1 MGFLK
6 LLGYIAKA
14 LILDLFNGVRGR
26 EATLKKLRDE
36 WDTVPKGTPLV
47 FDNYIALHQI
57 LAGGTSPSWNNKTPP
72 PYYLIKPG
80 QGAMLM
86 QIYWPMVREDKE
98 LESPVR
104 FILWCNQGHYEY
116 IFLLSEYNG
125 TLPFHMLA

>member
-1 MGFLK
+1 MGFLS
-6 LLGYIAKA
+6 LLGYIGKTF
-14 LILDLFNGVRGR
+14 LLSLFNGVRGR
-26 EATLKKLRDE
+26 EAALNKLRE
-36 WDTVPKGTPLV
+36 QWNFIPKGTPIV
-47 FDNYIALHQI
+47 FDQYIALHQI
-57 LAGGTSPSWNNKTPP
+57 LAGGTSPSWSKKPP

-86 QIYWPMVREDKE
+86 QIYWPVVREDKE

-104 FILWCNQGHYEY
+104 FVLWCNQGHYEY